1 MVHNFYAGL
10 EIKQKVF
17 FSYPPSPN
25 KKTQI
30 VNVLLAFIVL
40 YGHKNPKLFI
50 AFYTHTLVAY
60 SSAVVAHTFIV
71 GS

>member
-17 FSYPPSPN
+17 LILGISN

-60 SSAVVAHTFIV
+60 GSAVVAHTFIV

>member
-1 MVHNFYAGL
+1 MILSSLLF
-10 EIKQKVF
+10 
-17 FSYPPSPN
+17 PPQDGYILVVYTLN
-25 KKTQI
+25 Y
-30 VNVLLAFIVL
+30 VLLAFIVL